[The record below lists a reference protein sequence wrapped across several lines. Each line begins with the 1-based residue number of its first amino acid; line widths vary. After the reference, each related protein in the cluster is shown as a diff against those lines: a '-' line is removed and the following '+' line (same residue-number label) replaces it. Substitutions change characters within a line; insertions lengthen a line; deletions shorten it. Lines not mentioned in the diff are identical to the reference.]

1 MTAQEAIL
9 QHREAMNRGD
19 LETVHAG
26 ISDRY
31 LGVFCLGNAG
41 AHEIYNAQEIRDGNA
56 SADHYYRQ
64 ELKKVLQWAYTDW
77 EWGLR
82 GESECV
88 VSSRID
94 FSLDG
99 AVIMHALVTEVYA

>member
-19 LETVHAG
+19 LETVNAG

-41 AHEIYNAQEIRDGNA
+41 THEIYHAEEIRDDNA
-56 SADHYYRQ
+56 SADHYYTPRGLFLMIHTAA
-64 ELKKVLQWAYTDW
+64 LKT
-77 EWGLR
+77 
-82 GESECV
+82 
-88 VSSRID
+88 
-94 FSLDG
+94 
-99 AVIMHALVTEVYA
+99 